1 MKSHCKFSDDKC
13 DRKCN
18 KNCQKSELNI
28 PCIKVW
34 NNTHDRDVYYNNYK
48 NKCYDNNKC
57 YNNKCYDNFNKCK
70 KINDNKCKKCKN
82 KDKECKNKENKYYKL
97 CYKNYGTPGLVPIT
111 HLI

>member
-13 DRKCN
+13 N
-18 KNCQKSELNI
+18 KKYELNYI

-34 NNTHDRDVYYNNYK
+34 NNPYDRDAYYNYNNYK
-48 NKCYDNNKC
+48 NNYKNK
-57 YNNKCYDNFNKCK
+57 YKNKCYDNFNKCK
-70 KINDNKCKKCKN
+70 KINDNKCKDKKCKYN
-82 KDKECKNKENKYYKL
+82 SENKYYKL